1 MRTTLTIDDDVAA
14 LIERERRRTGET
26 RREVT
31 NRLLR
36 QGLQR
41 GGGPRTP
48 VELPTLP
55 GRPRVDVSDISRVL
69 SEEEDEHMAAKGMP

>member
-14 LIERERRRTGET
+14 LIERERQRTGET

-41 GGGPRTP
+41 GRAPRRP

-55 GRPRVDVSDISRVL
+55 GRPHVDITDVSRAL
-69 SEEEDEHMAAKGMP
+69 EEDDDQLMSGGPR

>member
-41 GGGPRTP
+41 GRARRRP
-48 VELPTLP
+48 VELPIL
-55 GRPRVDVSDISRVL
+55 L
-69 SEEEDEHMAAKGMP
+69 AAPTST